1 MAEPTTPPIER
12 VAVIMPTYEERQNLE
27 AIAGRLRA
35 AVPHADLLVVDDN
48 SPDGTGD
55 LADKLSEAD
64 SQIQVLHRTDKA
76 GLGPAYIAGFHW
88 AMERGYDVV
97 VEMDADGSHQPEQL
111 PDLLAALGAGA
122 DGVIGS
128 RWIPGGRLVNWPR
141 SREILSRGANVY
153 TRLMLGLDIKDA
165 TGGYRAYRTSALRAI
180 SLDTVESAGYC
191 FQIDLTLRMIQA
203 GLRIVEVPITF
214 VERERGAS
222 KMSRTIIGE
231 AFLRVARW
239 GVGARLRKLRAPG
252 RPGA

>member
-1 MAEPTTPPIER
+1 
-12 VAVIMPTYEERQNLE
+12 
-27 AIAGRLRA
+27 
-35 AVPHADLLVVDDN
+35 
-48 SPDGTGD
+48 
-55 LADKLSEAD
+55 
-64 SQIQVLHRTDKA
+64 
-76 GLGPAYIAGFHW
+76 
-88 AMERGYDVV
+88 
-97 VEMDADGSHQPEQL
+97 
-111 PDLLAALGAGA
+111 
-122 DGVIGS
+122 
-128 RWIPGGRLVNWPR
+128 
-141 SREILSRGANVY
+141 
-153 TRLMLGLDIKDA
+153 MLGLDIKDA

-239 GVGARLRKLRAPG
+239 GVGARLRTLRAPG